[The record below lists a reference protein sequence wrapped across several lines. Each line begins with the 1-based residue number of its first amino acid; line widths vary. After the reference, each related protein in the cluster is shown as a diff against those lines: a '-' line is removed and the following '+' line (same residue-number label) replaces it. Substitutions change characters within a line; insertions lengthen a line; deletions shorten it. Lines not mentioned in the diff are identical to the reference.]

1 MAVVPTVLFWAGI
14 ELNFFI
20 ANCMVLYFGFVLKTV
35 DNTGVFQLLLGS
47 AYTEPRHFLLL
58 TPPHQR
64 VGWGCTR
71 GWEGTQ
77 PGQLTPTDQSDVP
90 YHMMSILG
98 LARTGLIFT
107 AIQEGTQPGRLT
119 PPGQTEQGI
128 PYHAPSCW
136 VQVGRAGRRELTRSS
151 GGLSSGVVRESG
163 SVLRVC
169 FVYSPFLYRCCYG
182 SLCLLFC

>member
-1 MAVVPTVLFWAGI
+1 
-14 ELNFFI
+14 
-20 ANCMVLYFGFVLKTV
+20 MVLYFGFVLKTV

-128 PYHAPSCW
+128 PYHVPSCW
-136 VQVGRAGRRELTRSS
+136 VPVGGSWGAGTPSRLGSA
-151 GGLSSGVVRESG
+151 GAGPVRENG
-163 SVLRVC
+163 SLGHMVC
-169 FVYSPFLYRCCYG
+169 VVFSPYLYRCYYC
-182 SLCLLFC
+182 SLSLLFC